1 MAKGFYICALF
12 MEARRNGII
21 DADFRLNC
29 HNSFVYNKPKFLYF
43 FFMIKGLKT
52 RFGGIIL
59 LYLVFVI
66 IAFISRTVL
75 LSISFGE
82 VNTGIIS
89 LLRIYSFG
97 LFFDSVAFSYF
108 MIPFVIFLMFIPD
121 RFFNSGFHK
130 WFAYVAYFIAFAIIL
145 FNGVSEYFF
154 WEEFGVRY
162 NFIAV
167 DYLVYTTEVLT
178 NIWESYPIPLLVSTI
193 ILIDSVILYL
203 IFKKKW
209 LINSLERKSTF
220 KSRMITGTVLLV
232 LPILSFL
239 IVSFNWAEK
248 TQNRYNN
255 ELSKNG
261 IYSLFAAFINNE
273 LDYET
278 FYITHNNDQNFKHL
292 RKLIK
297 TDNSE
302 FKSNELTDITRL
314 VTNGV
319 EEKRYNVLFITVE
332 SLSGEFM
339 EYLGSKKGKIT
350 PILDTL
356 ANKSLLFTNFYAVGT
371 RTIWG
376 LEAAALSAPPKPGQS
391 VIKRPNSENM
401 FSMGQLFKT
410 RGYDL
415 KFIYGGYGYFDNMNY
430 FFENNGYSIVDRTVI
445 PDSEVTFANA
455 WGVCDQDLFNRVLR
469 EADLSYA
476 AGKPFLNLA
485 MTTSNHRPFTYPE
498 GMIDIASGTGR
509 EGAVKYC
516 DYAIGEL
523 IRKASTKPWFSNTL
537 IVIMADHCAGSAG
550 QTELPFMEYQ
560 IPLIIYNPAIIQP
573 QRIDKLSSQIDVAP
587 TLLGLLNWNYESKFF
602 GKDILKMKPE
612 DERAFIA
619 NYQKL
624 GFIKND
630 RLTILSPQQ
639 KVTSYKIDRFTGK
652 IEPQKVDD
660 EMVNEVVTY
669 YQSASFV
676 QKNRL
681 NKWDKK

>member
-1 MAKGFYICALF
+1 MI
-12 MEARRNGII
+12 
-21 DADFRLNC
+21 
-29 HNSFVYNKPKFLYF
+29 
-43 FFMIKGLKT
+43 IKGLKT

-59 LYLVFVI
+59 LFIVFVI
-66 IAFISRTVL
+66 ISFISRTVL
-75 LSISFGE
+75 LGMSVSE
-82 VNTGIIS
+82 VNTGIFS
-89 LLRIYSFG
+89 LLRVYFVG
-97 LFFDSVAFSYF
+97 LFFDTVAFSYF
-108 MIPFVIFLMFIPD
+108 LIPFVIFLMFVPN

-130 WFAYVAYFIAFAIIL
+130 WFAYIAYFIAFAIII

-193 ILIDSVILYL
+193 VLADLAIIYL
-203 IFKKKW
+203 IFKKK
-209 LINSLERKSTF
+209 LLVESLQGKSTF
-220 KSRMITGTVLLV
+220 RSRMVTGTALLT

-248 TQNRYNN
+248 TPNRYNN

-261 IYSLFAAFINNE
+261 IYSLFAAFLNNE
-273 LDYET
+273 LDYQT
-278 FYITHNNDQNFKHL
+278 FYITHNNDQNFKQL
-292 RKLIK
+292 RDLIK

-302 FKSNELTDITRL
+302 FKSNDLTDITHS
-314 VTNGV
+314 VTNGT
-319 EEKRYNVLFITVE
+319 EEKKYNVLFITVE

-350 PILDTL
+350 PSLDTL
-356 ANKSLLFTNFYAVGT
+356 VNKSLFFTNFYAVGT

-401 FSMGQLFKT
+401 FSLGQLFKE

-415 KFIYGGYGYFDNMNY
+415 KFIYGGNGYFDNMNY
-430 FFENNGYSIVDRTVI
+430 FFENNGYNIVDNS
-445 PDSEVTFANA
+445 DFADNEVTFSNA
-455 WGVCDQDLFNRVLR
+455 WGVCDQDLFNK
-469 EADLSYA
+469 ALSESDNSFA
-476 AGKPFLNLA
+476 AGKPFLNLI

-498 GMIDIASGTGR
+498 GLVDIPSGKNR

-523 IRKASTKPWFSNTL
+523 IRKASTKPWFNNTL

-560 IPLIIYNPAIIQP
+560 IPLIVYNPTIVQP

-587 TLLGLLNWNYESKFF
+587 TLLALLNWNYESKFF

-624 GFIKND
+624 GYIKND

-639 KVTSYKIDRFTGK
+639 KVTSYKINRSTGA
-652 IEPQKVDD
+652 IERQAID
-660 EMVNEVVTY
+660 EEVVNEAVTY
-669 YQSASFV
+669 YQSASYV

>member
-1 MAKGFYICALF
+1 MI
-12 MEARRNGII
+12 
-21 DADFRLNC
+21 
-29 HNSFVYNKPKFLYF
+29 
-43 FFMIKGLKT
+43 IKGLKT

-59 LYLVFVI
+59 LFIVFVI
-66 IAFISRTVL
+66 ISFISRTVL
-75 LSISFGE
+75 LGMSVNE
-82 VNTGIIS
+82 VNTGILS
-89 LLRIYSFG
+89 LLRVYFVG
-97 LFFDSVAFSYF
+97 LFFDTVAFSYF
-108 MIPFVIFLMFIPD
+108 IIPFVIFLMFVPN
-121 RFFNSGFHK
+121 RFFNSVFHK
-130 WFAYVAYFIAFAIIL
+130 WFAYIAYFIAFAIII

-193 ILIDSVILYL
+193 VLADLTIIYL

-209 LINSLERKSTF
+209 LVNSLQGKSTF
-220 KSRMITGTVLLV
+220 RSRMITGTTLLT

-261 IYSLFAAFINNE
+261 IYSLFAAFLNNE
-273 LDYET
+273 LDYQT
-278 FYITHNNDQNFKHL
+278 FYITHNNDQNFKQL
-292 RKLIK
+292 RDLLK

-302 FKSNELTDITRL
+302 FKSNDLTDIIHT
-314 VTNGV
+314 VTNGT
-319 EEKRYNVLFITVE
+319 EEKRYNVLFVTVE

-350 PILDTL
+350 PSLDTL
-356 ANKSLLFTNFYAVGT
+356 VNKSLFFTNFYAVGT

-401 FSMGQLFKT
+401 FSMGQLFKE

-415 KFIYGGYGYFDNMNY
+415 KFIYGGNGYFDNMNY
-430 FFENNGYSIVDRTVI
+430 FFENNGYNIVDNSEFA
-445 PDSEVTFANA
+445 DNEVTFSNA
-455 WGVCDQDLFNRVLR
+455 WGVCDQDLFNK
-469 EADLSYA
+469 ALSESDRSFA
-476 AGKPFLNLA
+476 AGKPFLNLI

-498 GMIDIASGTGR
+498 GLIDIPSGKNR

-523 IRKASTKPWFSNTL
+523 IRKASTKPWFNNTL

-560 IPLIIYNPAIIQP
+560 IPLIIYNPTIVQP
-573 QRIDKLSSQIDVAP
+573 QRVDKLSSQIDVAP
-587 TLLGLLNWNYESKFF
+587 TLLALLNWNYESKFF

-624 GFIKND
+624 GYIKND

-639 KVTSYKIDRFTGK
+639 KVTSYKINRSTGA
-652 IEPQKVDD
+652 IEPQAID
-660 EMVNEVVTY
+660 EEVVNEAVTY
-669 YQSASFV
+669 YQSASYV

>member
-1 MAKGFYICALF
+1 MI
-12 MEARRNGII
+12 
-21 DADFRLNC
+21 
-29 HNSFVYNKPKFLYF
+29 
-43 FFMIKGLKT
+43 IKGLKT

-59 LYLVFVI
+59 LFIVFVI
-66 IAFISRTVL
+66 ISFISRSVL
-75 LSISFGE
+75 LGMSVGE
-82 VNTGIIS
+82 VNTGIFS
-89 LLRIYSFG
+89 LLRIYFIG
-97 LFFDSVAFSYF
+97 LFFDTVTFSYF
-108 MIPFVIFLMFIPD
+108 IIPFVLFLMLVPD

-130 WFAYVAYFIAFAIIL
+130 WFAYVAYFIAFSILL

-178 NIWESYPIPLLVSTI
+178 NIWESYPIPLLVTTI
-193 ILIDSVILYL
+193 LLTDLAILYL
-203 IFKKKW
+203 VYHKK
-209 LINSLERKSTF
+209 LLLESLNSKSTF
-220 KSRMITGTVLLV
+220 RSRMITGTFFLA

-261 IYSLFAAFINNE
+261 IYSLFAAFLNNE
-273 LDYET
+273 LDYQT
-278 FYITHNNDQNFKHL
+278 FYVTHDNDQNFKHL
-292 RKLIK
+292 RDLIK
-297 TDNSE
+297 TDNSQ
-302 FKSNELTDITRL
+302 FKSNDLTDITRL
-314 VTNGV
+314 VTSGT
-319 EEKRYNVLFITVE
+319 EEKKYNVLFITVE

-350 PILDTL
+350 PNLDTL
-356 ANKSLLFTNFYAVGT
+356 VNNSLLFTNFYAVGT

-430 FFENNGYSIVDRTVI
+430 FFENNGYNIVDRTLMA
-445 PDSEVTFANA
+445 DKDVTFANA
-455 WGVCDQDLFNRVLR
+455 WGVCDQDLFNRVLA
-469 EADLSYA
+469 ESDLSYA

-498 GMIDIASGTGR
+498 GVIDIPSGTGR

-516 DYAIGEL
+516 DFAIGEF

-537 IVIMADHCAGSAG
+537 VVIMADHCAGSAG

-560 IPLIIYNPAIIQP
+560 IPLIIYNPTIIPAQH
-573 QRIDKLSSQIDVAP
+573 IDKLSGQIDVAP
-587 TLLGLLNWNYESKFF
+587 TLLALLNWNYESKFF
-602 GKDILKMKPE
+602 GKDIIKMKPE

-624 GFIKND
+624 GYIKND
-630 RLTILSPQQ
+630 QLTILSPQQ
-639 KVTSYKIDRFTGK
+639 KVTSYKIDRHTGA
-652 IEPQKVDD
+652 IERKAVDK
-660 EMVNEVVTY
+660 ELLNEAVTY

>member
-1 MAKGFYICALF
+1 MI
-12 MEARRNGII
+12 
-21 DADFRLNC
+21 
-29 HNSFVYNKPKFLYF
+29 
-43 FFMIKGLKT
+43 IKGLKS

-59 LYLVFVI
+59 LFIVFVI
-66 IAFISRTVL
+66 ISFISRTVL
-75 LSISFGE
+75 LGMSVSE
-82 VNTGIIS
+82 VNTGIFS
-89 LLRIYSFG
+89 LLRVYFVG
-97 LFFDSVAFSYF
+97 LFFDTVAFSYF
-108 MIPFVIFLMFIPD
+108 IIPFVIFLMFVPN

-130 WFAYVAYFIAFAIIL
+130 WFAYIAYFIAFAIII

-193 ILIDSVILYL
+193 VLADLAIIYL
-203 IFKKKW
+203 IFKKK
-209 LINSLERKSTF
+209 LLVNSLQGKSTF
-220 KSRMITGTVLLV
+220 RSRMITGIALLT

-248 TQNRYNN
+248 TPNRYNN

-261 IYSLFAAFINNE
+261 IYSLFAAFVNNE
-273 LDYET
+273 LDYQT
-278 FYITHNNDQNFKHL
+278 FYITHNNDQNFKQL
-292 RKLIK
+292 RDLIK

-302 FKSNELTDITRL
+302 FKSNELTDITHS
-314 VTNGV
+314 VTNGT
-319 EEKRYNVLFITVE
+319 EEKKYNVLFITVE

-350 PILDTL
+350 PSLDTL
-356 ANKSLLFTNFYAVGT
+356 VNKSLFFTNFYAVGT

-401 FSMGQLFKT
+401 FSMGQLFKE

-415 KFIYGGYGYFDNMNY
+415 KFIYGGNGYFDNMNY
-430 FFENNGYSIVDRTVI
+430 FFENNGYNIVDNSEFA
-445 PDSEVTFANA
+445 DNEVTFSNA
-455 WGVCDQDLFNRVLR
+455 WGVCDQDLFNK
-469 EADLSYA
+469 ALSESDRSFA
-476 AGKPFLNLA
+476 AGKPFLNLI

-498 GMIDIASGTGR
+498 GLVDIPSGKNR

-523 IRKASTKPWFSNTL
+523 IRKASTKSWFNNTL

-560 IPLIIYNPAIIQP
+560 IPLIIYNPTIVQP

-587 TLLGLLNWNYESKFF
+587 TLLALLNWNYESKFF

-624 GFIKND
+624 GYIKND

-639 KVTSYKIDRFTGK
+639 KVTSYKINRSTGA
-652 IEPQKVDD
+652 IERQSID
-660 EMVNEVVTY
+660 EGVVNEAVTY
-669 YQSASFV
+669 YQSASYV

-681 NKWDKK
+681 NKWGKK

>member
-1 MAKGFYICALF
+1 
-12 MEARRNGII
+12 
-21 DADFRLNC
+21 
-29 HNSFVYNKPKFLYF
+29 
-43 FFMIKGLKT
+43 MIKGFKS
-52 RFGGIIL
+52 RFGGVIIL
-59 LYLVFVI
+59 FLVFII

-75 LSISFGE
+75 LGVSVAE
-82 VNTGIIS
+82 VNTGIFS
-89 LLRIYSFG
+89 LLRIYLIG

-108 MIPFVIFLMFIPD
+108 MIPFVIFLTLVPD
-121 RFFNSGFHK
+121 RFFNSNFHK
-130 WFAYVAYFIAFAIIL
+130 WFAYTAYFIAIAILL
-145 FNGVSEYFF
+145 FNGVSEFFF
-154 WEEFGVRY
+154 WDEFGVRY

-167 DYLVYTTEVLT
+167 DYLIYTTEVLA
-178 NIWESYPIPLLVSTI
+178 NIWESYPVMLLISLILLVDFTI
-193 ILIDSVILYL
+193 LFFIV
-203 IFKKKW
+203 KKK
-209 LINSLERKSTF
+209 LLNDSLQSKSSF
-220 KSRMITGTVLLV
+220 KFRILTGLSLLL

-239 IVSFNWAEK
+239 IVNFSWAEK

-261 IYSLFAAFINNE
+261 IYSLFAAFVNNE

-278 FYITHNNDQNFKHL
+278 FYISNNNDRTFKDL
-292 RKLIK
+292 RKLVK

-302 FKSNELTDITRL
+302 FLSNNSTDIRRL
-314 VTNGV
+314 ITNGI

-332 SLSGEFM
+332 SLSGEFL

-350 PILDTL
+350 PNLDTL
-356 ANKSLLFTNFYAVGT
+356 VNKSMLFSNFYAVGT

-376 LEAAALSAPPKPGQS
+376 LEAVALSAPPKPGQS

-401 FSMGQLFKT
+401 FSMGQLFKM

-430 FFENNGYSIVDRTVI
+430 FFENNGYKIVDRTI
-445 PDSEVTFANA
+445 IADNETTFANA
-455 WGVCDQDLFNRVLR
+455 WGVCDQDLFNRVLT
-469 EADLSYA
+469 EADLSYGS
-476 AGKPFLNLA
+476 GKPFLNLA

-498 GMIDIASGTGR
+498 GVIDIPSGTGR
-509 EGAVKYC
+509 AGAVKYC
-516 DYAIGEL
+516 DYAIGEF
-523 IRKASTKPWFSNTL
+523 IRKASKKPWFDNTL
-537 IVIMADHCAGSAG
+537 IVIMADHCAGSSG

-560 IPLIIYNPAIIQP
+560 VPLIIYNPMLVKP

-587 TLLGLLNWNYESKFF
+587 TLLALLNWNYESKFF

-612 DERAFIA
+612 EERAFIA

-624 GFIKND
+624 GYIKND

-639 KVTSYKIDRFTGK
+639 KVTSYKIDRFTGA
-652 IEPQKVDD
+652 INNQTIDTESL
-660 EMVNEVVTY
+660 NEAVTY

-681 NKWDKK
+681 NKWENK

>member
-1 MAKGFYICALF
+1 MI
-12 MEARRNGII
+12 
-21 DADFRLNC
+21 
-29 HNSFVYNKPKFLYF
+29 
-43 FFMIKGLKT
+43 IKGLKT

-59 LYLVFVI
+59 LFFVFVI
-66 IAFISRTVL
+66 ISFISRTVL
-75 LSISFGE
+75 LGMSVSE
-82 VNTGIIS
+82 VNTGIFS
-89 LLRIYSFG
+89 LLRVYSIG
-97 LFFDSVAFSYF
+97 LFFDIVAFSYF
-108 MIPFVIFLMFIPD
+108 IIPFVIFLMFVPD

-130 WFAYVAYFIAFAIIL
+130 WFAYVVYFNAFAILI
-145 FNGVSEYFF
+145 FNGASEYFF

-178 NIWESYPIPLLVSTI
+178 NIWESYPIPLLISAI
-193 ILIDSVILYL
+193 LLIDAAILFVIV
-203 IFKKKW
+203 KKK
-209 LINSLERKSTF
+209 LLVNSLQSKSNF
-220 KSRMITGTVLLV
+220 RFRMITGTILLI

-239 IVSFNWAEK
+239 IVNFSWAEK
-248 TQNRYNN
+248 SQNRYNN

-261 IYSLFAAFINNE
+261 IYSLFAAFLNNE
-273 LDYET
+273 LDYQT

-292 RKLIK
+292 RELIK

-302 FKSNELTDITRL
+302 FKNNNDLTDITHS
-314 VTNGV
+314 VTNGTD
-319 EEKRYNVLFITVE
+319 EKRYNVLFVTVE

-350 PILDTL
+350 PNLDTL
-356 ANKSLLFTNFYAVGT
+356 VNKSLLFTNFYAVGT

-415 KFIYGGYGYFDNMNY
+415 KFIYGGNGYFDNMNY
-430 FFENNGYSIVDRTVI
+430 FFENNGYNIVDNSDI
-445 PDSEVTFANA
+445 AGNEVTFSNA
-455 WGVCDQDLFNRVLR
+455 WGVCDQDLFNKVLK
-469 EADLSYA
+469 ESDLSYS
-476 AGKPFLNLA
+476 AGKPFLNLI

-498 GMIDIASGTGR
+498 GAIDIPSGTGR

-516 DYAIGEL
+516 DYAIGEF
-523 IRKASTKPWFSNTL
+523 IRKASKKPWFNNTV

-587 TLLGLLNWNYESKFF
+587 TLLALLNWNYESKFF

-612 DERAFIA
+612 EERAFIA

-624 GFIKND
+624 GYIKND

-639 KVTSYKIDRFTGK
+639 KATFYNIDRHTGK
-652 IEPQKVDD
+652 IERKSVDSEALND
-660 EMVNEVVTY
+660 AVSY

>member
-1 MAKGFYICALF
+1 
-12 MEARRNGII
+12 
-21 DADFRLNC
+21 
-29 HNSFVYNKPKFLYF
+29 
-43 FFMIKGLKT
+43 MILKGLKT

-59 LYLVFVI
+59 LYIVFVA
-66 IAFISRTVL
+66 IAFLSRTVL
-75 LSISFGE
+75 LGMSVSE
-82 VNTGIIS
+82 VNTGIFS
-89 LLRIYSFG
+89 LLRIYLLG
-97 LFFDSVAFSYF
+97 LFFDTVAFSYF
-108 MIPFVIFLMFIPD
+108 MIPFVIFLMFVPN

-130 WFAYVAYFIAFAIIL
+130 WFAYIAYFIAFAIIL
-145 FNGVSEYFF
+145 FNGISEYFF

-178 NIWESYPIPLLVSTI
+178 NIWESYPIPLLVISILAVDFAI
-193 ILIDSVILYL
+193 IYL
-203 IFKKKW
+203 IVKKK
-209 LINSLERKSTF
+209 LFEKSLTGSSSFR
-220 KSRMITGTVLLV
+220 SRMITGSLLLV
-232 LPILSFL
+232 FPILSFL

-261 IYSLFAAFINNE
+261 IYSLFAAFLNNE

-278 FYITHNNDQNFKHL
+278 FYITHNNTKNFKHL
-292 RKLIK
+292 RDLIK
-297 TDNSE
+297 SDNSE
-302 FKSNELTDITRL
+302 FISNDPTDITHM
-314 VTNGV
+314 VTNGT

-332 SLSGEFM
+332 SLSAEFLGYM
-339 EYLGSKKGKIT
+339 GSKKGNIT
-350 PILDTL
+350 PNLDTL
-356 ANKSLLFTNFYAVGT
+356 VNKSLLFTNFYAVGT

-391 VIKRPNSENM
+391 VIKRPHSENM
-401 FSMGQLFKT
+401 FSLGQLFKT

-430 FFENNGYSIVDRTVI
+430 FFENNGYSIVDRTVMA
-445 PDSEVTFANA
+445 DDEVTFANA

-498 GMIDIASGTGR
+498 GMIDIPSGKNR

-523 IRKASTKPWFSNTL
+523 IRKASKKPWFSNTL

-550 QTELPFMEYQ
+550 QAELPFMEYQ
-560 IPLIIYNPAIIQP
+560 IPLIIYNPAMIQP
-573 QRIDKLSSQIDVAP
+573 QRIDKLSGQIDVAP

-602 GKDILKMKPE
+602 GKDILKMNPE

-624 GFIKND
+624 GYIKND

-639 KVTSYKIDRFTGK
+639 KVTSYKIDRFTGN
-652 IEPQKVDD
+652 IERQTIDEKVVD
-660 EMVNEVVTY
+660 EAVTY

-681 NKWDKK
+681 NKWVKK

>member
-1 MAKGFYICALF
+1 
-12 MEARRNGII
+12 
-21 DADFRLNC
+21 
-29 HNSFVYNKPKFLYF
+29 
-43 FFMIKGLKT
+43 MIKGLRD

-59 LYLVFVI
+59 LFIVFVI
-66 IAFISRTVL
+66 ISFISRTVL
-75 LSISFGE
+75 LGMSVSE
-82 VNTGIIS
+82 VNTGIFS
-89 LLRIYSFG
+89 LIRIYFIG
-97 LFFDSVAFSYF
+97 LFFDTVAFSYF
-108 MIPFVIFLMFIPD
+108 IIPFVIFLMFIPN
-121 RFFNSGFHK
+121 RLFNSGFHK
-130 WFAYVAYFIAFAIIL
+130 WFAYVTYFIAFSILL
-145 FNGVSEYFF
+145 FNGISEYFF

-178 NIWESYPIPLLVSTI
+178 NIWESYPIPLLISAI
-193 ILIDSVILYL
+193 LLIDSAILYF
-203 IFKKKW
+203 IINKK
-209 LINSLERKSTF
+209 LLVSSLKSKSTF
-220 KSRMITGTVLLV
+220 RSRMITGSALLA

-239 IVSFNWAEK
+239 IVNFNWAEK

-273 LDYET
+273 LDYQT

-292 RKLIK
+292 RDLIK

-302 FKSNELTDITRL
+302 FKSNDLTDISHF
-314 VTNGV
+314 VTNGT
-319 EEKRYNVLFITVE
+319 EEKKYNVLFITVE

-339 EYLGSKKGKIT
+339 EYLGNKKGKIT
-350 PILDTL
+350 PNLDTL
-356 ANKSLLFTNFYAVGT
+356 VNKSLLFTNFYAVGT

-401 FSMGQLFKT
+401 FSMGQLFKE

-415 KFIYGGYGYFDNMNY
+415 KFIYGGNGYFDNMNY
-430 FFENNGYSIVDRTVI
+430 FFENNGYNIVDNSEI
-445 PDSEVTFANA
+445 ADNEVTFSNA
-455 WGVCDQDLFNRVLR
+455 WGVCDQDLFKKVLK
-469 EADLSYA
+469 ESDLSYA
-476 AGKPFLNLA
+476 AGKPFLNLV

-498 GMIDIASGTGR
+498 GVIDIPSGTGR

-516 DYAIGEL
+516 DYAIGEF
-523 IRKASTKPWFSNTL
+523 IRMASKKPWFSNTL
-537 IVIMADHCAGSAG
+537 VVIMADHCAGSAG

-573 QRIDKLSSQIDVAP
+573 QRIDKLSGQIDVAP
-587 TLLGLLNWNYESKFF
+587 TLLALLNWNYESKFF

-624 GFIKND
+624 GYIKND
-630 RLTILSPQQ
+630 QLTILSPQQ
-639 KVTSYKIDRFTGK
+639 KVTSYKIDRHTGTV
-652 IEPQKVDD
+652 ERKVVD
-660 EMVNEVVTY
+660 NESLNEAVTY

>member
-1 MAKGFYICALF
+1 MT
-12 MEARRNGII
+12 
-21 DADFRLNC
+21 
-29 HNSFVYNKPKFLYF
+29 
-43 FFMIKGLKT
+43 IKGLKT

-59 LYLVFVI
+59 LFIVFVI
-66 IAFISRTVL
+66 VSFISRTVL
-75 LSISFGE
+75 LGMSVSE
-82 VNTGIIS
+82 VNTGIFS
-89 LLRIYSFG
+89 LLKIYLIG
-97 LFFDSVAFSYF
+97 LFFDSVAFTYF
-108 MIPFVIFLMFIPD
+108 MIPFVIFLMFVPD
-121 RFFNSGFHK
+121 RFFNSRFHN
-130 WFAYVAYFIAFAIIL
+130 WFAYIAYFIAFGIIL

-178 NIWESYPIPLLVSTI
+178 NIWESYPIPLL
-193 ILIDSVILYL
+193 ILSILSVDLVILYL
-203 IFKKKW
+203 IFKKNV
-209 LINSLERKSTF
+209 LAESLKSKSSF
-220 KSRMITGTVLLV
+220 RSRMITGVILLALPVL
-232 LPILSFL
+232 SYL
-239 IVSFNWAEK
+239 IVSFSWAEK

-261 IYSLFAAFINNE
+261 IYSLFAAFLNNE

-278 FYITHNNDQNFKHL
+278 FYITHNNSQNFKQL
-292 RKLIK
+292 RTLIK
-297 TDNSE
+297 SNNSQ
-302 FKSNELTDITRL
+302 FKSNDLTDITQI
-314 VTNGV
+314 VTNAG
-319 EEKRYNVLFITVE
+319 EEKRYNVLFVTVE

-350 PILDTL
+350 PSLDTL
-356 ANKSLLFTNFYAVGT
+356 AKKSLLFTNFYAVGT

-376 LEAAALSAPPKPGQS
+376 LEAVALSAPPKPGQS

-430 FFENNGYSIVDRTVI
+430 FFENNGYNIVDRAGMA
-445 PDSEVTFANA
+445 DNEVTFDNA
-455 WGVCDQDLFNRVLR
+455 WGVCDQDLFNKVLT
-469 EADLSYA
+469 ESDKSYA
-476 AGKPFLNLA
+476 SGKPFLNLV

-498 GMIDIASGTGR
+498 GMIDIPSGKNR

-516 DYAIGEL
+516 DFAIGEL

-560 IPLIIYNPAIIQP
+560 IPLIIYNPSIIQP
-573 QRIDKLSSQIDVAP
+573 KKIDYLSSQIDVAP
-587 TLLGLLNWNYESKFF
+587 TLFGLLNWSYESKFF
-602 GKDILKMKPE
+602 GKDIQKMKPE
-612 DERAFIA
+612 DGRAFIA

-624 GFIKND
+624 GYIKND
-630 RLTILSPQQ
+630 TLTILSPQR
-639 KVTSYKIDRFTGK
+639 KVTSYKINRITGA
-652 IEPQKVDD
+652 IEPQAVDD
-660 EMVNEVVTY
+660 ELLKETVTY
-669 YQSASFV
+669 YQSANYV

-681 NKWDKK
+681 NKWTNK

>member
-1 MAKGFYICALF
+1 MI
-12 MEARRNGII
+12 
-21 DADFRLNC
+21 
-29 HNSFVYNKPKFLYF
+29 
-43 FFMIKGLKT
+43 IKGLKT

-59 LYLVFVI
+59 LFIVFVI
-66 IAFISRTVL
+66 ISFISRTVL
-75 LSISFGE
+75 LGMSVNE
-82 VNTGIIS
+82 VNTGILS
-89 LLRIYSFG
+89 LLRVYFVG
-97 LFFDSVAFSYF
+97 LFFDTVAFSYF
-108 MIPFVIFLMFIPD
+108 IIPFVIFLMFVPN
-121 RFFNSGFHK
+121 RFFNSVFHK
-130 WFAYVAYFIAFAIIL
+130 WFAYIAYFIAFAIII

-193 ILIDSVILYL
+193 VLTDLAIIYL

-209 LINSLERKSTF
+209 LVNSLQGKSTF
-220 KSRMITGTVLLV
+220 RSRMITGTTLLT

-261 IYSLFAAFINNE
+261 IYSLFAAFLNNE
-273 LDYET
+273 LDYQT
-278 FYITHNNDQNFKHL
+278 FYITHNNDQNFKQL
-292 RKLIK
+292 RDLLK

-302 FKSNELTDITRL
+302 FKSNDLTDIIHT
-314 VTNGV
+314 VTNGT
-319 EEKRYNVLFITVE
+319 EEKRYNVLFVTVE

-350 PILDTL
+350 PSLDTL
-356 ANKSLLFTNFYAVGT
+356 VNKSLFFTNFYAVGT

-401 FSMGQLFKT
+401 FSMGQLFKE

-415 KFIYGGYGYFDNMNY
+415 KFIYGGNGYFDNMNY
-430 FFENNGYSIVDRTVI
+430 FFENNGYNIVDNSEFA
-445 PDSEVTFANA
+445 DNEVTFSNA
-455 WGVCDQDLFNRVLR
+455 WGVCDQDLFNK
-469 EADLSYA
+469 ALSESDRSFA
-476 AGKPFLNLA
+476 AGKPFLNLI

-498 GMIDIASGTGR
+498 GLIDIPSGKNR

-523 IRKASTKPWFSNTL
+523 IRKASTKPWFNNTL

-560 IPLIIYNPAIIQP
+560 IPLIIYNPTIVQP
-573 QRIDKLSSQIDVAP
+573 QRVDKLSSQIDVAP
-587 TLLGLLNWNYESKFF
+587 TLLALLNWNYESKFF

-624 GFIKND
+624 GYIKND

-639 KVTSYKIDRFTGK
+639 KVTSYKINRSTGA
-652 IEPQKVDD
+652 IEPQAID
-660 EMVNEVVTY
+660 EEVVNEAVTY
-669 YQSASFV
+669 YQSASYV

>member
-1 MAKGFYICALF
+1 MI
-12 MEARRNGII
+12 
-21 DADFRLNC
+21 
-29 HNSFVYNKPKFLYF
+29 
-43 FFMIKGLKT
+43 IKGLKT

-59 LYLVFVI
+59 LFIVFVI
-66 IAFISRTVL
+66 ISFISRTVL
-75 LSISFGE
+75 LGMSVSE
-82 VNTGIIS
+82 VNTGIFS
-89 LLRIYSFG
+89 LLRVYFIG
-97 LFFDSVAFSYF
+97 LFFDTVAFSYF
-108 MIPFVIFLMFIPD
+108 IIPFVIFLMFVPD

-130 WFAYVAYFIAFAIIL
+130 WFAFVVYFISFAVII
-145 FNGVSEYFF
+145 FNGASEYFF

-178 NIWESYPIPLLVSTI
+178 NIWESYPIPLLISAI
-193 ILIDSVILYL
+193 LLIDIAILYL
-203 IFKKKW
+203 IVKKK
-209 LINSLERKSTF
+209 LLANSLQSKSAF
-220 KSRMITGTVLLV
+220 RSRMITGTILLS
-232 LPILSFL
+232 LPIFSFL
-239 IVSFNWAEK
+239 IVNFSWAEK

-273 LDYET
+273 LDYQT
-278 FYITHNNDQNFKHL
+278 FYITHDNDQNFRHL
-292 RKLIK
+292 RDLIK

-302 FKSNELTDITRL
+302 FKSNNLTDISRL

-319 EEKRYNVLFITVE
+319 AEKKYNVLFITVE

-350 PILDTL
+350 PNLDTIV
-356 ANKSLLFTNFYAVGT
+356 NNSLLFTNFYAVGT

-376 LEAAALSAPPKPGQS
+376 LEAVALSAPPKPGQS

-415 KFIYGGYGYFDNMNY
+415 KFIYGGNGYFDNMNY
-430 FFENNGYSIVDRTVI
+430 FFENNGYNIVDNSEI
-445 PDSEVTFANA
+445 ADNEVTFSNA
-455 WGVCDQDLFNRVLR
+455 WGVCDQDLFNKVLK
-469 EADLSYA
+469 ESDLSYSS
-476 AGKPFLNLA
+476 GKPFLNLI
-485 MTTSNHRPFTYPE
+485 MTTSNHRPFTYPD
-498 GMIDIASGTGR
+498 GVIDIPSGSGR

-516 DYAIGEL
+516 DYAIGEF
-523 IRKASTKPWFSNTL
+523 IRKASKKPWFSNTL
-537 IVIMADHCAGSAG
+537 VVIMADHCAGSAG

-573 QRIDKLSSQIDVAP
+573 QRIDKLSGQIDVAP
-587 TLLGLLNWNYESKFF
+587 TLLALLNWNYESKFF
-602 GKDILKMKPE
+602 GKDILKMKPDE
-612 DERAFIA
+612 ERAFIA

-624 GFIKND
+624 GYVKND

-639 KVTSYKIDRFTGK
+639 KVTSYKINRHTGV
-652 IEPQKVDD
+652 IERKTVDEESLND
-660 EMVNEVVTY
+660 AVTY

>member
-1 MAKGFYICALF
+1 MI
-12 MEARRNGII
+12 
-21 DADFRLNC
+21 
-29 HNSFVYNKPKFLYF
+29 
-43 FFMIKGLKT
+43 IKGLKS

-59 LYLVFVI
+59 LFILFVI
-66 IAFISRTVL
+66 ISFISRTVL
-75 LSISFGE
+75 LGMSVSE

-89 LLRIYSFG
+89 LLRIYFVG
-97 LFFDSVAFSYF
+97 LFFDTVAFSYF
-108 MIPFVIFLMFIPD
+108 IIPFVIFLMFVPN

-130 WFAYVAYFIAFAIIL
+130 WFAYIAYFIAFAIII

-193 ILIDSVILYL
+193 VLTDLAIIYL
-203 IFKKKW
+203 IFKKKF
-209 LINSLERKSTF
+209 LENSLQGKSTLR
-220 KSRMITGTVLLV
+220 SRMIVGSALLT

-239 IVSFNWAEK
+239 IVNFSWAEK

-261 IYSLFAAFINNE
+261 IYSLFAAFLNNE
-273 LDYET
+273 LDYQT
-278 FYITHNNDQNFKHL
+278 FYITHNNDQNFKQL
-292 RKLIK
+292 RDIIK

-302 FKSNELTDITRL
+302 FKSNDLTDITHL
-314 VTNGV
+314 VTNGT

-350 PILDTL
+350 PSLDTL
-356 ANKSLLFTNFYAVGT
+356 VNKSLLFSNFYAVGT

-401 FSMGQLFKT
+401 FSMGQLFKE

-415 KFIYGGYGYFDNMNY
+415 KFIYGGNGYFDNMNY
-430 FFENNGYSIVDRTVI
+430 FFENNGYNIVDNSEFA
-445 PDSEVTFANA
+445 DNEVTFSNA
-455 WGVCDQDLFNRVLR
+455 WGVCDQDLFNK
-469 EADLSYA
+469 ALSESDHSYV
-476 AGKPFLNLA
+476 AGKPFLNLI

-498 GMIDIASGTGR
+498 GLIDIPSGKNR

-523 IRKASTKPWFSNTL
+523 IRKASIKPWFSNTL

-550 QTELPFMEYQ
+550 QTELPFMEYK
-560 IPLIIYNPAIIQP
+560 IPLIIYNPAIVQP

-587 TLLGLLNWNYESKFF
+587 TILALLNWNYESKFF

-624 GFIKND
+624 GYIKND

-639 KVTSYKIDRFTGK
+639 KVTSYKINRSTGS
-652 IEPQKVDD
+652 IARQAID
-660 EMVNEVVTY
+660 EEVVNEAVTY
-669 YQSASFV
+669 YQSASYV

>member
-1 MAKGFYICALF
+1 L
-12 MEARRNGII
+12 
-21 DADFRLNC
+21 
-29 HNSFVYNKPKFLYF
+29 
-43 FFMIKGLKT
+43 
-52 RFGGIIL
+52 
-59 LYLVFVI
+59 VI
-66 IAFISRTVL
+66 ISFISRTVL
-75 LSISFGE
+75 LGMSVSE
-82 VNTGIIS
+82 VNTGIFS
-89 LLRIYSFG
+89 LLRVYFID
-97 LFFDSVAFSYF
+97 LFFDAVAFSYF
-108 MIPFVIFLMFIPD
+108 MIPFVIFLMLVPD

-130 WFAYVAYFIAFAIIL
+130 WFAYIAYFIAFAILL

-178 NIWESYPIPLLVSTI
+178 NIWESYPVPLLISTI
-193 ILIDSVILYL
+193 LLVDLAIMFLII
-203 IFKKKW
+203 KKKW
-209 LINSLERKSTF
+209 LIETLQSKSGLRY
-220 KSRMITGTVLLV
+220 RMFIGTVLLTF
-232 LPILSFL
+232 PILSFL
-239 IVSFNWAEK
+239 IVSFSWAEK

-278 FYITHNNDQNFKHL
+278 FYISHNNDQNFKHL

-302 FKSNELTDITRL
+302 FQSNEPTNITRL

-319 EEKRYNVLFITVE
+319 EEKKYNVLFITME

-350 PILDTL
+350 PNLDTL
-356 ANKSLLFTNFYAVGT
+356 VNKSLLFTNFYAVGT

-401 FSMGQLFKT
+401 FSMGQLFKK

-430 FFENNGYSIVDRTVI
+430 FFENNGYNIVDRTVI
-445 PDSEVTFANA
+445 ADNEVTFANA

-469 EADLSYA
+469 EGDLSYT
-476 AGKPFLNLA
+476 AGKPFTNLI

-498 GMIDIASGTGR
+498 GVIDIPSGTGR

-516 DYAIGEL
+516 DFAIGEF

-550 QTELPFMEYQ
+550 QTELPFMEYK
-560 IPLIIYNPAIIQP
+560 IPLIIYNPAIVQP
-573 QRIDKLSSQIDVAP
+573 QRSDKLSSQIDVAP
-587 TLLGLLNWNYESKFF
+587 TLLALLNWNYESKFF

-624 GFIKND
+624 GYIKND

-639 KVTSYKIDRFTGK
+639 KATSYKIDRFTGK
-652 IEPQKVDD
+652 INSEPID
-660 EMVNEVVTY
+660 EESLNEAVTY
-669 YQSASFV
+669 YQSASYV
-676 QKNRL
+676 QKNHL